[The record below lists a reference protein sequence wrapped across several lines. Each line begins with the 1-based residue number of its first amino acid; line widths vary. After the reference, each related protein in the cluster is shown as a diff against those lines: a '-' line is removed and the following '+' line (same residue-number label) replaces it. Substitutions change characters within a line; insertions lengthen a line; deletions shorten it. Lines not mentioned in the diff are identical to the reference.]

1 MQPSFSSSPSYE
13 RIKRLNA
20 IGIAL
25 SAQKDQ
31 GKLLEMIL
39 NSARE
44 LTHADV
50 FWSNSNGHFNEIGRA
65 SCRERV

>member
-31 GKLLEMIL
+31 GKLLCSGLIQMDTSMRDNRDRKSTRL
-39 NSARE
+39 NSS
-44 LTHADV
+44 H
-50 FWSNSNGHFNEIGRA
+50 
-65 SCRERV
+65 

>member
-44 LTHADV
+44 LTHADAGCSGLIQMDTSMRDNRFSLV
-50 FWSNSNGHFNEIGRA
+50 
-65 SCRERV
+65 